1 MPLFW
6 SKKTKAEKNYDQAA
20 APKVKSAVSKPM
32 KPKIASESKPA
43 VRKAS
48 IAPVGD
54 FTTATESVLRPRIT
68 EKSSFLAQNGTYTF
82 EISRD
87 ANKRSVAKAV
97 AELYKVTPVKIA
109 LINLPA
115 KNVFVRGK
123 SGRVAGIRKALVTIK
138 KGEKIDIV

>member
-20 APKVKSAVSKPM
+20 APKAKPAANRTTKAKDQVKGESVKKSASV
-32 KPKIASESKPA
+32 
-43 VRKAS
+43 
-48 IAPVGD
+48 APVGR
-54 FTTATESVLRPRIT
+54 FTSATDSIIRPRIT

-82 EISRD
+82 EISAN
-87 ANKRSVAKAV
+87 ANKRSVSKAV
-97 AELYKVTPVKIA
+97 AELYKVTPIKVA

-115 KNVFVRGK
+115 KQVFIRGK
-123 SGRVAGIRKALVTIK
+123 KGRVAGVRKALVTIK